1 VDKYEPLR
9 NAHTNGA
16 NSDLDTQAVIEH
28 LQGWD
33 AQYGIELSDAKHD
46 RVVVRFTRVPDDV
59 SALAKDIYAFC
70 PDIIDQNLGCA
81 KEIVEMARDAGKPV
95 PPSLA
100 ELIEGVDL
108 EREGYGMELLKRA
121 LSKKKTVTLWWD

>member
-1 VDKYEPLR
+1 MDKYQPLR
-9 NAHTNGA
+9 DANTNGA
-16 NSDLDTQAVIEH
+16 NYDLDTEAVIKH

-46 RVVVRFTRVPDDV
+46 RVAVRFNRVPDDAA
-59 SALAKDIYAFC
+59 ALAQDIYQFC
-70 PDIIDQNLGCA
+70 PDVIDQNLGCA
-81 KEIVEMARDAGKPV
+81 KEIVEMAEMSGKPV

-108 EREGYGMELLKRA
+108 DREGYGMELLKRA
-121 LSKKKTVTLWWD
+121 LLKQKTVTLWWD